1 MTLSHP
7 CLFPSAR
14 KAKIKRTLVLLLFL
28 AGLAPACDTNRNPE
42 TTAVISLS
50 CPEDCRFKVSLSR
63 LDTNS
68 VVPIDSLMMKPG
80 KTARFRL
87 NMQNP
92 GFYLLNFETSRKILV
107 LHPGDS
113 IKASLSPEGSAV
125 FTGGAEN
132 AEYQHFVLQLD
143 AIKLKIDSLFL
154 SLESAK
160 YTDNY
165 GRELKYF
172 DSTVSG
178 LSEKVKKIAIQYLQQ
193 HPTALSQVLIM
204 NAMPGNQAVFK
215 GLADSTWYF
224 YSDSTLGVHFPENPH
239 RLMHHHRVQRLRRL
253 SRTEAEARTQL
264 KTGSQAP
271 DIKLPDFSDRLKSW
285 HHLKGKPI
293 LLYFWAPTDAQ
304 SRQSNL
310 KLKQI
315 IDRDDSPEFQVYA
328 VAFDTFP
335 DRWKAA
341 VNLDKLWWTNVID
354 TLGNQSLLHVKYR
367 IERLPVLILL
377 DKEGRILHRF
387 VSVDALE
394 EYLKKNKL

>member
-1 MTLSHP
+1 
-7 CLFPSAR
+7 
-14 KAKIKRTLVLLLFL
+14 
-28 AGLAPACDTNRNPE
+28 
-42 TTAVISLS
+42 
-50 CPEDCRFKVSLSR
+50 
-63 LDTNS
+63 
-68 VVPIDSLMMKPG
+68 
-80 KTARFRL
+80 
-87 NMQNP
+87 
-92 GFYLLNFETSRKILV
+92 
-107 LHPGDS
+107 
-113 IKASLSPEGSAV
+113 
-125 FTGGAEN
+125 
-132 AEYQHFVLQLD
+132 
-143 AIKLKIDSLFL
+143 
-154 SLESAK
+154 
-160 YTDNY
+160 
-165 GRELKYF
+165 
-172 DSTVSG
+172 
-178 LSEKVKKIAIQYLQQ
+178 
-193 HPTALSQVLIM
+193 
-204 NAMPGNQAVFK
+204 
-215 GLADSTWYF
+215 
-224 YSDSTLGVHFPENPH
+224 
-239 RLMHHHRVQRLRRL
+239 MHHHRVQRLRRL